1 MQVFRY
7 KLTTPGTNPT
17 RQDVPH
23 EHEVILDPTG
33 CFIVVPDLGADLLR
47 IFAINKKTSMLSESS
62 TFAVAPGSGPRH
74 GTFLKTAD
82 ATYLFVISELSNTIA
97 SYSVAYTAARLSLT
111 QVFISGAYGVGVEIP
126 TGAGA
131 AEAILSVRPLFLSN
145 QKSPN

>member
-7 KLTTPGTNPT
+7 KLAAPGPNPI

-47 IFAINKKTSMLSESS
+47 IFAVNKKTSMLSESS

-74 GTFLKTAD
+74 GTFLKTAG

-97 SYSVAYTAARLSLT
+97 SYSVAYTATGLSLT
-111 QVFISGAYGVGVEIP
+111 QVFISGAYGIGVEIP

-131 AEAILSVRPLFLSN
+131 AEAILSVRLPSSQIRNL
-145 QKSPN
+145 